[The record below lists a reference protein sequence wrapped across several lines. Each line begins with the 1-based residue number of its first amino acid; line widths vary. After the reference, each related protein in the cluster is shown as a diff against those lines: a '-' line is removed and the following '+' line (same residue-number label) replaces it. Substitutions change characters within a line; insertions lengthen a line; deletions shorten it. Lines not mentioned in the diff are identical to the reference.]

1 MAEDNSGEIGQL
13 GCGDAEITA
22 TKKLHAG
29 FFDFVSHRIRHRLFA
44 GGWSASFDRELFERG
59 NAAAILLYDPQADC
73 IALVEQFRVGALAAT
88 LPSGEPSTPWLL
100 EIVAGIIEPG
110 ETAEAVARRESV
122 EEAGAE
128 VLAVEHIAGYFPSP
142 GACSEYIELFCGRI
156 DATNMGGLH
165 GLDSENEDIR
175 LHIMPRPQAVELMAA
190 GRLNNGSTIIAIQWL
205 QMNAERLQQAW
216 R

>member
-1 MAEDNSGEIGQL
+1 MAVDNTELIGQL
-13 GCGDAEITA
+13 GCGDAEIVGSET
-22 TKKLHAG
+22 LHSG

-44 GGWSASFDRELFERG
+44 GGWSDSFDRELFERG
-59 NAAAILLYDPQADC
+59 NAAAILLFDPQSDSV
-73 IALVEQFRVGALAAT
+73 ALVEQFRVGALAAT

-110 ETAEAVARRESV
+110 ETAQDVACRESE

-156 DATNMGGLH
+156 DAASMGGLH

-175 LHIMPRPQAVELMAA
+175 LHIVPRQQAMTLLAQ
-190 GRLNNGSTIIAIQWL
+190 GRLNNASTIIALQWL
-205 QMNAERLQQAW
+205 QLNAERLQQAW
-216 R
+216 G